1 MSIFDSVGTII
12 ATLLG
17 AAGVIVS
24 AWLGRKA
31 YTNIK
36 ADRDRIAANQSAID
50 AASKRMIE
58 ARRKNELHQ
67 VVLDAQRR
75 DEFEKHP

>member
-1 MSIFDSVGTII
+1 MFDSLGTII

-31 YTNIK
+31 YTKIK
-36 ADRDRIAANQSAID
+36 ADRDRIAANQASID
-50 AASKRMIE
+50 AASKRMLE
-58 ARRKNELHQ
+58 ARRKAELHQ

-75 DEFEKHP
+75 DEFEKQP